1 MQRDDENFEN
11 MLVMSIARFIMM
23 EAEDVSSSASYDIA
37 NEGRMAVIRTTDDA
51 GTPLGMRD
59 LGGLAESISTTRSSK
74 SESLRSLQS
83 SYEQESPS
91 AGRRR
96 RVRFELPNEDAMDQQ
111 VKDELLA
118 LVEAKHAGVAY
129 IMGHSYIKA
138 RRSSNFVKKFAIDVA
153 YSFLRKN
160 CRGPSVSLHIP
171 HISLIEVGMIYYV

>member
-1 MQRDDENFEN
+1 MYRCIVRYGYKDVQRDDENFEN

-91 AGRRR
+91 ANRRR

-111 VKDELLA
+111 PGALFFTMWAFGGNKACATCEALL
-118 LVEAKHAGVAY
+118 LYVW
-129 IMGHSYIKA
+129 
-138 RRSSNFVKKFAIDVA
+138 SSSCN
-153 YSFLRKN
+153 L
-160 CRGPSVSLHIP
+160 
-171 HISLIEVGMIYYV
+171 